1 MVDIQLERF
10 HSNKAVYAYG
20 EPIKLSFYVRNMAEH
35 DVFIMYDRLYK
46 RNISDDTLEILLGEM
61 ELPDIL
67 DYFDYNP
74 PRLRRL
80 PPDMVVQRRVSVG
93 MPLTES
99 FIDSTGVFQQRDVPL
114 SSRVRISLVVG
125 YLKERF
131 KAETADPWSEIV
143 RSQELIP
150 APYIDVRIEDRGK
163 VRPAQPVER
172 VRAV

>member
-1 MVDIQLERF
+1 MADIEMDRV
-10 HSNKAVYAYG
+10 HSNKDVYAYG
-20 EPIKLSFYVRNMAEH
+20 EPIKLLFDVRNIAQH
-35 DVFIMYDRLYK
+35 DIFLMQNRVYK
-46 RNISDDTLEILLGEM
+46 SVSDHTLQILLGEV
-61 ELPDIL
+61 ELLDDM
-67 DYFDYNP
+67 DYFDYQP
-74 PRLRRL
+74 PRFKHL
-80 PPDMVVQRRVSVG
+80 PSGQAIRSRVRVG

-114 SSRVRISLVVG
+114 SGRVRISLVVG

-163 VRPAQPVER
+163 ERSAQPVER